1 MADIKETLIEAKE
14 EIKNWEDKIKDSNTL
29 NEKIVKSEKDLKE
42 FESKKQ
48 KAIDDIMKQ
57 KKKEIDEHYNAI
69 VVDLTK
75 KKNEA
80 NDKKRAEIKKNKE
93 ERIERETKENK
104 QNIEALKNQIND
116 LLTENKVSK
125 IAGTDF
131 YFTYFKIVSVP
142 GFIKAFLTYVVLIV
156 GIPLIISYF
165 WLGKDM
171 FLNLGNIIKVGA
183 TFIINLFIWASIWLI
198 INHFTDMPQD
208 VYLKLKNL
216 KYNIDDNKEQIK
228 ILTKTIM
235 NDNDKT
241 KYDYTDTDREIEQI
255 DLDLE
260 TAKQQNEKDIKYLN
274 TTIHDE
280 VVKKIEDDA
289 SEELARL
296 KDDYNN
302 DKAKQT
308 ILTEEIDK
316 LRSQIKE
323 KYEALVGK
331 DNLSSEK
338 IDKIIQ
344 VFNSNNEQELMLKQA
359 IEMSKK
365 K

>member
-1 MADIKETLIEAKE
+1 MADIKETLLEAKE
-14 EIKNWEDKIKDSNTL
+14 EIKNWEDKVKDSKSL
-29 NEKIVKSEKDLKE
+29 NEKISKLEKDLKD

-48 KAIDDIMKQ
+48 KTIDETMKQ
-57 KKKEIDEHYNAI
+57 KKKEVDDHYNAI

-80 NDKKRAEIKKNKE
+80 NDKKKAEIRKNKE

-104 QNIEALKNQIND
+104 QNIEVLKNQKD
-116 LLTENKVSK
+116 ELLKENKVSK

-131 YFTYFKIVSVP
+131 YFTYFRVVSVS
-142 GFIKAFLTYVVLIV
+142 GFIKALLTYVVLIV

-165 WLGKDM
+165 WLGKEM
-171 FLNLGNIIKVGA
+171 FLGLGNILKVGA

-198 INHFTDMPQD
+198 INHITDMPQD
-208 VYLKLKNL
+208 VYLKLRNIKF
-216 KYNIDDNKEQIK
+216 NIDDNKEQIK
-228 ILTKTIM
+228 ALTKSIM

-260 TAKQQNEKDIKYLN
+260 TAKQQNEKDLNFLN
-274 TTIHDE
+274 TTVHDE
-280 VVKKIEDDA
+280 IVKKIEDEA
-289 SEELARL
+289 SEELARI
-296 KDDYNN
+296 KDEYNN
-302 DKAKQT
+302 DKAKLT
-308 ILTEEIDK
+308 ILTDEIDS
-316 LRSQIKE
+316 LNVQIKE
-323 KYEALVGK
+323 KYETLVGK
-331 DNLSSEK
+331 DNLSSER